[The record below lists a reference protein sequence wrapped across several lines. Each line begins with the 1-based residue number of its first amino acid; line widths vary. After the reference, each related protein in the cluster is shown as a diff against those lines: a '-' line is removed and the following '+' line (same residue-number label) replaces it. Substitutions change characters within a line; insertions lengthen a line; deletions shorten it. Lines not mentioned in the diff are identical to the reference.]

1 MINTTFYSLFTIIGS
16 NFAVTNDE
24 NIKFLNIF

>member
-16 NFAVTNDE
+16 NFAVTNNE
-24 NIKFLNIF
+24 NIKLIK